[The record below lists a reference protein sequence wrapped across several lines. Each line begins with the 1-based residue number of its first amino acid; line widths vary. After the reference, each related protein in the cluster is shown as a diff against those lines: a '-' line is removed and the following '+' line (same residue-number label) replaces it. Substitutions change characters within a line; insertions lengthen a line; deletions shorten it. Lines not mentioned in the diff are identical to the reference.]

1 MNFSLLGGRNEKG
14 IDLKSI
20 ANELS
25 IMVLN
30 DEIQRW
36 RKELLYF
43 YHCFLVSSNISQDQ
57 GSSLEKN
64 VNVIWALVYLI
75 AGDILDEFGQNLS
88 ELLTKVNDLMFG
100 DLDCSIESPDGIE
113 ISIFIQK
120 LAKIGQKSG
129 NNIILNI
136 LTRDNR
142 LILHILLHQE
152 FFDTGCS
159 I

>member
-1 MNFSLLGGRNEKG
+1 
-14 IDLKSI
+14 
-20 ANELS
+20 
-25 IMVLN
+25 MVLN

-36 RKELLYF
+36 RKKLLYF
-43 YHCFLVSSNISQDQ
+43 HHSFLVTSNISENQ

-75 AGDILDEFGQNLS
+75 TGDILDEFGQNLTQ
-88 ELLTKVNDLMFG
+88 LLTKVYDLVFG
-100 DLDCSIESPDGIE
+100 DLDCSIQSPDGIE

-136 LTRDNR
+136 LTRDNW
-142 LILHILLHQE
+142 LILNILLRQE
-152 FFDTGCS
+152 FFNTGCS
-159 I
+159 V